1 VVEYSLIIYEEAMNM
16 NILYLLGALLMVIIL
31 GYAYFLFVKAAR
43 EKGAVKITGF
53 TLSGLLVVLL
63 ILLIIL
69 YKTGAIGMPE
79 FMPEKPSMRMMQG
92 MSGYTIGM
100 MSDDPKA
107 IDEFITILETKP
119 ELYSQLKERL
129 K

>member
-1 VVEYSLIIYEEAMNM
+1 M

-31 GYAYFLFVKAAR
+31 GYAYLIFTKATK
-43 EKGAVKITGF
+43 EKGATKITGF
-53 TLSGLLVVLL
+53 ILSGLLVVLL
-63 ILLIIL
+63 FLLIVL
-69 YKTGAIGMPE
+69 YKTGAVGIPRLMG
-79 FMPEKPSMRMMQG
+79 EKPSMRMMQG

-107 IDEFITILETKP
+107 IEEFVNVLKTKP
-119 ELYSQLKERL
+119 ELYNQLKEKL